1 MLHDFGIPDVR
12 LAGILPGVAA
22 GPALAEEVPALVELD
37 LDVPEA
43 GPVRVREAVGAVL
56 ALQVVLLGDQVVYP
70 SDDGGVLFGG
80 HITLSF
86 GVFGLFGPLAGA
98 DTSLRPSVPC
108 VHCHTRDL
116 GLSGIMPQLAALLHC
131 AMNQNAAYTPDL
143 LGLYL
148 DEAGSF
154 PLLTK
159 ADEMRLGQIIQEGQ
173 AAQQSLDGTEKLTA
187 KQRRDLRKKVEAAE
201 DATTEFINSNLRL
214 VVSVARKY
222 QWSGLPLNDLIQE
235 GNLGLIHAVEKFD
248 WRKGFKFSTYATWW
262 IRQAIGRAVE
272 NTAHTVRVPAHV
284 GDEIRRA
291 RRLQGELEIRLGRPP
306 TLAEVAE
313 ALDTTEVAVAE
324 LFRYDTDPMS
334 LDVAVGEDGDT
345 SLGDLVVSR
354 TAESPFEAVAS
365 SMLPAE
371 VANFL
376 SRLSDEERQVL
387 QLRYGLDRGEPR
399 TQGEVGQEL
408 QLTAERVRR
417 IERDAIGKLR
427 RQLVGGDAHD
437 LLAS

>member
-1 MLHDFGIPDVR
+1 MPNLTV
-12 LAGILPGVAA
+12 
-22 GPALAEEVPALVELD
+22 LV
-37 LDVPEA
+37 
-43 GPVRVREAVGAVL
+43 
-56 ALQVVLLGDQVVYP
+56 
-70 SDDGGVLFGG
+70 
-80 HITLSF
+80 HI
-86 GVFGLFGPLAGA
+86 
-98 DTSLRPSVPC
+98 
-108 VHCHTRDL
+108 
-116 GLSGIMPQLAALLHC
+116 
-131 AMNQNAAYTPDL
+131 AMNPTASYTPDL

-173 AAQQSLDGTEKLTA
+173 AAQITLDSDKKLTPTE
-187 KQRRDLRKKVEAAE
+187 RRRLRRQVALAE
-201 DATTEFINSNLRL
+201 DASTEFINANLRL

-222 QWSGLPLNDLIQE
+222 QWSGLPLGDLIQE

-291 RRLQGELEIRLGRPP
+291 RRLQGEMEVRLGRPP
-306 TLAEVAE
+306 TLAEVAQALEITE
-313 ALDTTEVAVAE
+313 AALAE
-324 LFRYDTDPMS
+324 LFRYDSDPMS

-345 SLGDLVVSR
+345 SLGDLVVNR
-354 TAESPFEAVAS
+354 AAESPFESVAS
-365 SMLPAE
+365 ALLPAE
-371 VANFL
+371 VARFL
-376 SRLSDEERQVL
+376 GRLSDEERQVL
-387 QLRYGLDRGEPR
+387 ELRYGLDRGEPR
-399 TQGEVGQEL
+399 TQGEVGQAL

>member
-1 MLHDFGIPDVR
+1 MPHLTG
-12 LAGILPGVAA
+12 
-22 GPALAEEVPALVELD
+22 
-37 LDVPEA
+37 
-43 GPVRVREAVGAVL
+43 
-56 ALQVVLLGDQVVYP
+56 
-70 SDDGGVLFGG
+70 LF
-80 HITLSF
+80 HYAMKQTLS
-86 GVFGLFGPLAGA
+86 
-98 DTSLRPSVPC
+98 
-108 VHCHTRDL
+108 H
-116 GLSGIMPQLAALLHC
+116 
-131 AMNQNAAYTPDL
+131 TPDL

-159 ADEMRLGQIIQEGQ
+159 ADEMRLGQIIQQGQ
-173 AAQQSLDGTEKLTA
+173 VAQSTLERGERLTA
-187 KQRRDLRKKVEAAE
+187 KQRRELQHEVAEAAE
-201 DATTEFINSNLRL
+201 ATTEFINANLRL

-222 QWSGLPLNDLIQE
+222 QWSGLPLGDLIQE

-291 RRLQGELEIRLGRPP
+291 RRLQSEMEVRLGRPP
-306 TLAEVAE
+306 TLAELAE
-313 ALDTTEVAVAE
+313 AVGTTEAGVSE

-345 SLGDLVVSR
+345 SLGDLVVNRS
-354 TAESPFEAVAS
+354 AESPFETVAS
-365 SMLPAE
+365 SMLPDE
-371 VANFL
+371 VARFL
-376 SRLSDEERQVL
+376 GRLSDEERQVL
-387 QLRYGLDRGEPR
+387 ELRYGLDRGEPR
-399 TQGEVGQEL
+399 TQGEVGQAL

-417 IERDAIGKLR
+417 IERDALGKLR
-427 RQLVGGDAHD
+427 RQLAGGDAHD

>member
-1 MLHDFGIPDVR
+1 MRHP
-12 LAGILPGVAA
+12 
-22 GPALAEEVPALVELD
+22 
-37 LDVPEA
+37 
-43 GPVRVREAVGAVL
+43 
-56 ALQVVLLGDQVVYP
+56 
-70 SDDGGVLFGG
+70 
-80 HITLSF
+80 
-86 GVFGLFGPLAGA
+86 
-98 DTSLRPSVPC
+98 
-108 VHCHTRDL
+108 
-116 GLSGIMPQLAALLHC
+116 AALFDF
-131 AMNQNAAYTPDL
+131 AMNQTASYTPDL

-159 ADEMRLGQIIQEGQ
+159 ADEMRLGQIIQDGQ
-173 AAQQSLDGTEKLTA
+173 AAEAQLESGERLSASE
-187 KQRRDLRKKVEAAE
+187 RRELRKRVGAAQEATR
-201 DATTEFINSNLRL
+201 DFINANLRL

-222 QWSGLPLNDLIQE
+222 QWSGLPLGDLIQE

-262 IRQAIGRAVE
+262 IRQSIGRAVE

-291 RRLQGELEIRLGRPP
+291 RRLQGEMEVRLGRPA
-306 TLAEVAE
+306 TLSELAE
-313 ALDTTEVAVAE
+313 ALATTEVALAE

-345 SLGDLVVSR
+345 SLGDLVVNRS
-354 TAESPFEAVAS
+354 AESPFEAVAS
-365 SMLPAE
+365 GMLPEEIAR
-371 VANFL
+371 FL
-376 SRLSDEERQVL
+376 SRLSEEERQVL
-387 QLRYGLDRGEPR
+387 RLRYGLDRGEPR
-399 TQGEVGQEL
+399 TQGEVGQAL

-417 IERDAIGKLR
+417 IERDAIVKLR

>member
-1 MLHDFGIPDVR
+1 MK
-12 LAGILPGVAA
+12 
-22 GPALAEEVPALVELD
+22 
-37 LDVPEA
+37 
-43 GPVRVREAVGAVL
+43 
-56 ALQVVLLGDQVVYP
+56 Q
-70 SDDGGVLFGG
+70 
-80 HITLSF
+80 TLS
-86 GVFGLFGPLAGA
+86 
-98 DTSLRPSVPC
+98 
-108 VHCHTRDL
+108 H
-116 GLSGIMPQLAALLHC
+116 
-131 AMNQNAAYTPDL
+131 TPDL

-159 ADEMRLGQIIQEGQ
+159 ADEMRLGQIIQQGQ
-173 AAQQSLDGTEKLTA
+173 VAQTALGRGERLTA
-187 KQRRDLRKKVEAAE
+187 KQRRELRQEVTDAAE
-201 DATTEFINSNLRL
+201 ATTEFINANLRL

-222 QWSGLPLNDLIQE
+222 QWSGLPLGDLIQE

-291 RRLQGELEIRLGRPP
+291 RRLQSEMEVRLGRPP
-306 TLAEVAE
+306 TLAELAE
-313 ALDTTEVAVAE
+313 ALGTTEAGVSE

-345 SLGDLVVSR
+345 SLGDLVVNRS
-354 TAESPFEAVAS
+354 AETPFESVAS
-365 SMLPAE
+365 SMLPDE
-371 VANFL
+371 VARFL
-376 SRLSDEERQVL
+376 GRLSDEERQVL
-387 QLRYGLDRGEPR
+387 ELRYGLDRGEPR
-399 TQGEVGQEL
+399 TQGEVGQAL

-417 IERDAIGKLR
+417 IERDALGKLR
-427 RQLVGGDAHD
+427 RQLAGGDAHD

>member
-1 MLHDFGIPDVR
+1 M
-12 LAGILPGVAA
+12 
-22 GPALAEEVPALVELD
+22 
-37 LDVPEA
+37 
-43 GPVRVREAVGAVL
+43 
-56 ALQVVLLGDQVVYP
+56 
-70 SDDGGVLFGG
+70 S
-80 HITLSF
+80 
-86 GVFGLFGPLAGA
+86 
-98 DTSLRPSVPC
+98 
-108 VHCHTRDL
+108 
-116 GLSGIMPQLAALLHC
+116 
-131 AMNQNAAYTPDL
+131 QNSSYSPDL

-159 ADEMRLGQIIQEGQ
+159 ADETRLGQVIQEGQ
-173 AAQQSLDGTEKLTA
+173 AARAALDGGEKMSA
-187 KQRRDLRKKVEAAE
+187 VERRRLRKKLSAADE
-201 DATTEFINSNLRL
+201 ATTQFINANLRL

-222 QWSGLPLNDLIQE
+222 QWSGLPLGDLIQE

-291 RRLQGELEIRLGRPP
+291 RRLQGEMEVRLGRPA
-306 TLAEVAE
+306 TLAELAE
-313 ALDTTEVAVAE
+313 ALDTTEAAIAE
-324 LFRYDTDPMS
+324 LFRYDSDPMS

-345 SLGDLVVSR
+345 SLGDLVVNR
-354 TAESPFEAVAS
+354 AAESPFEAVAS
-365 SMLPAE
+365 GMLAAE
-371 VANFL
+371 VAGFL
-376 SRLSDEERQVL
+376 TRLSDEERQVL
-387 QLRYGLDRGEPR
+387 RLRYGLDRGEPR
-399 TQGEVGQEL
+399 TQWEVGQAM

>member
-1 MLHDFGIPDVR
+1 MPG
-12 LAGILPGVAA
+12 LPWLFHYAMKQA
-22 GPALAEEVPALVELD
+22 
-37 LDVPEA
+37 
-43 GPVRVREAVGAVL
+43 
-56 ALQVVLLGDQVVYP
+56 P
-70 SDDGGVLFGG
+70 SY
-80 HITLSF
+80 S
-86 GVFGLFGPLAGA
+86 
-98 DTSLRPSVPC
+98 
-108 VHCHTRDL
+108 
-116 GLSGIMPQLAALLHC
+116 
-131 AMNQNAAYTPDL
+131 PDL

-159 ADEMRLGQIIQEGQ
+159 ADEMRLGQIIQQGQ
-173 AAQQSLDGTEKLTA
+173 VAQAVLDSDEALTP
-187 KQRRDLRKKVEAAE
+187 KQRRELRKQIAEAAE
-201 DATTEFINSNLRL
+201 ATTEFINANLRL

-222 QWSGLPLNDLIQE
+222 QWSGLPLGDLIQE

-262 IRQAIGRAVE
+262 IRQSIGRAVE

-291 RRLQGELEIRLGRPP
+291 RRLQAEMELRLGRPP
-306 TLAEVAE
+306 TLLELAE
-313 ALDTTEVAVAE
+313 ALGTTEAVLSE

-345 SLGDLVVSR
+345 SLGDLVVNR

-365 SMLPAE
+365 SMLPEE
-371 VANFL
+371 VARFL
-376 SRLSDEERQVL
+376 DRLSDEERQVL
-387 QLRYGLDRGEPR
+387 ELRYGLDRGEPR
-399 TQGEVGQEL
+399 TQGEVGQAL

-417 IERDAIGKLR
+417 IERDALGKLR
-427 RQLVGGDAHD
+427 RQLAGGDAHD